1 MSIETNNNMH
11 SSLENNGLP
20 TPVSSSVIS
29 SGGQY
34 RTAGQA
40 MQPPILS
47 PTSVSRPPVYMQVN
61 PGQPMTPAPQG
72 IPVSQPVLAPQM
84 TAPAAQPVLAPQ
96 MAAPATQPVLAP
108 TAETPASQDVSTP
121 VLNPMQQSMPS
132 YTPVLTPGSVTGSSA
147 SPVLTPGSVT
157 GSSASP
163 VLTPGSVTGSSASP
177 VLTPASASSPV
188 LAPVSTAPAFT
199 SSAAV
204 PAQSA
209 ASDTKQAKKAKKEK
223 KSRKDATAKN
233 VTMSRKRIAAVAVAF
248 LVLGAGLS
256 TCGALALGLRWADQ
270 VKSEA
275 VSAAKKTAQK
285 NSGSSSDSSKKQTTV
300 VEGNREYA
308 VINTSTIDTNELHTA
323 SEIYAAN
330 VNSTVGIATS
340 VQYNYYGYDTT
351 AAVAGSGFI
360 LTADGYIVTNYHVI
374 EDGSDIKV
382 TTFDNKTY
390 DAEVVGYDAKNDLA
404 VLKIDAEGLTPVILG
419 SSDNLNVGDDVIAI
433 GNPLGELTFSLTK
446 GCVSALNRNVTLN
459 DNLQMNLIQTDCA
472 INSGNSGGALF
483 NMYGEVIGITN
494 AKYSNN
500 GDAEASIES
509 IGFAIP
515 IDSVRNNINSI
526 IEKGYAENPY
536 IGVYAETVT
545 DSNGYNADGGIGISD
560 IVPGSPAERA
570 GIKPG
575 DVIVKINSSDVTDVS
590 DLKKYIN
597 DVGVGGELELT
608 IHRNGQI
615 VEITVEVGDDQSS

>member
-1 MSIETNNNMH
+1 MSIDTNNNIH

-72 IPVSQPVLAPQM
+72 TPVSQPVLAPQM
-84 TAPAAQPVLAPQ
+84 TAPASQPVLAPQMTAPAARPVLAPQ

-108 TAETPASQDVSTP
+108 TAETPASQAASTP

-147 SPVLTPGSVT
+147 SPVLTP
-157 GSSASP
+157 
-163 VLTPGSVTGSSASP
+163 
-177 VLTPASASSPV
+177 ASASSPV
-188 LAPVSTAPAFT
+188 LAPVSAAPSST

-204 PAQSA
+204 PAQAA

-390 DAEVVGYDAKNDLA
+390 AAEVVGYDAKNDLA

-500 GDAEASIES
+500 GDSEASIES

>member
-1 MSIETNNNMH
+1 
-11 SSLENNGLP
+11 
-20 TPVSSSVIS
+20 
-29 SGGQY
+29 
-34 RTAGQA
+34 
-40 MQPPILS
+40 
-47 PTSVSRPPVYMQVN
+47 MQVN

-84 TAPAAQPVLAPQ
+84 TAPAARPVLAPQ
-96 MAAPATQPVLAP
+96 MTAPATQPVLAP
-108 TAETPASQDVSTP
+108 TVETPASQDVSTP

-132 YTPVLTPGSVTGSSA
+132 YT
-147 SPVLTPGSVT
+147 PVLTPGSVT

-459 DNLQMNLIQTDCA
+459 ENLQMNLIQTDCA

-500 GDAEASIES
+500 GDSEASIES

-545 DSNGYNADGGIGISD
+545 DSNGYGVDSGIGISD

-575 DVIVKINSSDVTDVS
+575 DVIAKINNSDVLDVM
-590 DLKKYIN
+590 DLKTYIN
-597 DVGVGGELELT
+597 NAGVGGELELT
-608 IHRNGQI
+608 IIRNGQI

>member
-1 MSIETNNNMH
+1 MSIDTNNNIH

-72 IPVSQPVLAPQM
+72 TPVSQPVLAPQM
-84 TAPAAQPVLAPQ
+84 TAPASQPVLAPQMTAPAARPVLAPQ

-108 TAETPASQDVSTP
+108 TAETPASQAASTP

-147 SPVLTPGSVT
+147 SPVLTP
-157 GSSASP
+157 
-163 VLTPGSVTGSSASP
+163 
-177 VLTPASASSPV
+177 ASASSPV
-188 LAPVSTAPAFT
+188 LAPVSAAPSST

-204 PAQSA
+204 PAQAA
-209 ASDTKQAKKAKKEK
+209 ASHTKQAKKAKKEK

-390 DAEVVGYDAKNDLA
+390 AAEVVGYDAKNDLA

-500 GDAEASIES
+500 GDSEASIES

>member
-1 MSIETNNNMH
+1 MSIDTNNNMH
-11 SSLENNGLP
+11 SSLDNNGLP

-72 IPVSQPVLAPQM
+72 TPVSQPVLAPQVAAPVVQPSLAPQPALAPKTEVSEAQA
-84 TAPAAQPVLAPQ
+84 TAPA
-96 MAAPATQPVLAP
+96 
-108 TAETPASQDVSTP
+108 S
-121 VLNPMQQSMPS
+121 NPMQQALPS
-132 YTPVLTPGSVTGSSA
+132 YTPVLTPESTSA
-147 SPVLTPGSVT
+147 SSGAP
-157 GSSASP
+157 A
-163 VLTPGSVTGSSASP
+163 
-177 VLTPASASSPV
+177 LTPATPVLAPTSPV
-188 LAPVSTAPAFT
+188 LAPASPAS

-204 PAQSA
+204 SAQADSA
-209 ASDTKQAKKAKKEK
+209 ATKKEK
-223 KSRKDATAKN
+223 KEKKEKKHREKKTGKDTSSTN

-285 NSGSSSDSSKKQTTV
+285 NSGSSSDSAKKQTTV

-308 VINTSTIDTNELHTA
+308 VINTSTIDTSELHTA

-351 AAVAGSGFI
+351 AAVSGSGFI

-500 GDAEASIES
+500 GDTEASIES

-545 DSNGYNADGGIGISD
+545 DSNGYGVHSGIGISD

-575 DVIVKINSSDVTDVS
+575 DVIAKINNSDVLDVM
-590 DLKKYIN
+590 DLKTYIN
-597 DVGVGGELELT
+597 NAGVGGELELT
-608 IHRNGQI
+608 IIRNGQI

>member
-1 MSIETNNNMH
+1 MSIETNNNIH

-84 TAPAAQPVLAPQ
+84 TAPAARPVLAPQ
-96 MAAPATQPVLAP
+96 MAAPAAQPVLAP

>member
-1 MSIETNNNMH
+1 MSIETNNNIH

-84 TAPAAQPVLAPQ
+84 TAPAARPVLAPQ
-96 MAAPATQPVLAP
+96 MAAPAAQPVLAP

-163 VLTPGSVTGSSASP
+163 VLTP
-177 VLTPASASSPV
+177 ASASSPV
-188 LAPVSTAPAFT
+188 LAPVSAAPSST

-204 PAQSA
+204 PAQAA

-500 GDAEASIES
+500 GDSEASIES